1 MSLNI
6 TGGLSDEDLDKQK
19 MIQDPP
25 SHEPGYGG
33 MPSVD
38 FDDEDDSF
46 NFGKD
51 DDDDDSFGFS
61 KPGSSFGGLNSSS
74 GFGSLG
80 GSPGLGGFGR
90 PTGLG
95 VPGLGS
101 SFGTPYSMD
110 MQGQS
115 QQQEDKKKDSSQ
127 IIFDAGKEVWS
138 FVMEIINSF
147 KNRNVDDW
155 AKVSNRWLQ
164 IGGVMMLLG
173 LISTIVGAFGDLA
186 LLKLGNLGGVGIFGG
201 LIVLS
206 GGLCGLG
213 LNTYLKAKG
222 GYYAATGGN
231 LDELKDML
239 SVENDSL
246 NEGVEDLD
254 FGFDDGEKE
263 LDETDDTE
271 EVSEEDLSDLMSSLF
286 GDKSNNELPS
296 FPIEE
301 LNNDEADE
309 EEETKEID
317 YDDLLE
323 GVREDIPFLNRQLL
337 FDTFKD
343 FFPLHSKKFTIIK
356 EYDPDD
362 DLFISMGAKINKA
375 IEQLLP
381 NVEPMLRE
389 VQIESLKETC
399 FAFEV
404 TFSRVKGG
412 KRLKNDD
419 LATEMLNYFREG
431 VSDDSISIT
440 VNTIA
445 DSYVSIITKGAT
457 EVVTVGDCFNKT
469 DVKDYILDTKHMLP
483 FISGITDLGE
493 VQMSDMKNY
502 LTLAITGKPRSGK
515 SWYVNSILTT
525 LVAFNTPED
534 IQFIIVDPKKT
545 SLFKTFSLLPHVCGL
560 HDGNNIIDILNDLID
575 TEAERRKT
583 LLSNARVDNIWEFRE
598 ETGAKLPVIMLVI
611 DEVVTINGDL
621 KKAGLDK
628 EFKNLIQT
636 VLTQLPFL
644 GIGLMMVPH
653 RTTGVL
659 DPLVRLNLSYKAS
672 VMADDATLKE
682 ELNVSA
688 TNWKRPLILPGDMAL
703 STSLMKQPMYVKG
716 TGVALNDKE
725 TRKLITQMAR
735 AWYRLGADMPDMKY
749 IGSGYN
755 RDEDYIKKELD
766 LSDEKHR
773 IQYNTLDLDL
783 DEDNGRVHLGK

>member
-6 TGGLSDEDLDKQK
+6 TGGLSEEDLDKQK
-19 MIQDPP
+19 LIQDPP
-25 SHEPGYGG
+25 SYEPGYGG

-38 FDDEDDSF
+38 FDDDDDSF

-51 DDDDDSFGFS
+51 DDDDSFGFGRT
-61 KPGSSFGGLNSSS
+61 GSSFGGINSPSS
-74 GFGSLG
+74 FGSLG
-80 GSPGLGGFGR
+80 ASPGIGSFGR
-90 PTGLG
+90 PSGLG
-95 VPGLGS
+95 TGLGS

-110 MQGQS
+110 MQRQAQQ
-115 QQQEDKKKDSSQ
+115 QQQEKKKDSSQ
-127 IIFDAGKEVWS
+127 VILDVAKEVWS

-155 AKVSNRWLQ
+155 AKVSARWLK
-164 IGGVMMLLG
+164 IGGIMMLLG
-173 LISTIVGAFGDLA
+173 LISTIIGAFGDLA

-239 SVENDSL
+239 SVEEDSL

-254 FGFDDGEKE
+254 FGFDEDEKDFNE
-263 LDETDDTE
+263 DTD
-271 EVSEEDLSDLMSSLF
+271 EVSEEDLSDLMSSLY
-286 GDKSNNELPS
+286 GDKVNNELPS

-301 LNNDEADE
+301 LNNDESEE

-323 GVREDIPFLNRQLL
+323 SVKEDIPFLNRQLL

-343 FFPLHSKKFTIIK
+343 FFPLHSKKFTVIK

-457 EVVTVGDCFNKT
+457 EVVTVGDCFNKS
-469 DVKDYILDTKHMLP
+469 DVKDYILDTKHLLP

-636 VLTQLPFL
+636 ILTQLPFL

-755 RDEDYIKKELD
+755 RDENYIKKELD

-783 DEDNGRVHLGK
+783 DEDSGRVHLGK

>member
-25 SHEPGYGG
+25 SHEPGFGG

-38 FDDEDDSF
+38 FDDDDDSF
-46 NFGKD
+46 SFGKD

-61 KPGSSFGGLNSSS
+61 KPGSSFGGLNRPSEFGGLGASSS
-74 GFGSLG
+74 F
-80 GSPGLGGFGR
+80 GGFGR

-95 VPGLGS
+95 APGLGS
-101 SFGTPYSMD
+101 SFGTPYSMG
-110 MQGQS
+110 MSGQS
-115 QQQEDKKKDSSQ
+115 QQGEEKKKDSSQ
-127 IIFDAGKEVWS
+127 IIFDVAKEIWS
-138 FVMEIINSF
+138 FVLELINSF

-155 AKVSNRWLQ
+155 AKVSDRWLK
-164 IGGVMMLLG
+164 IGGIMMLLG
-173 LISTIVGAFGDLA
+173 LISTIIGAFGDLA
-186 LLKLGNLGGVGIFGG
+186 LLKLGSLGGVGIFGG

-222 GYYAATGGN
+222 GHYAVSGGN

-239 SVENDSL
+239 SVEDESL

-254 FGFDDGEKE
+254 FGFDESEKD
-263 LDETDDTE
+263 LNETDDTD

-286 GDKSNNELPS
+286 GEKTNNELPS

-301 LNNDEADE
+301 LNNDETDE

-323 GVREDIPFLNRQLL
+323 GVKEDIPFLNRQLL

-343 FFPLHSKKFTIIK
+343 FFPLHSKKFSVIR

-419 LATEMLNYFREG
+419 LAAEMLNYFREG

-469 DVKDYILDTKHMLP
+469 DVKDYILNTKHMLP

-682 ELNVSA
+682 ELNVSSS
-688 TNWKRPLILPGDMAL
+688 NWKRPLILPGDMAL

-716 TGVALNDKE
+716 TGVALNDKD

-755 RDEDYIKKELD
+755 RDESYIKKELD

>member
-19 MIQDPP
+19 LIQDPP
-25 SHEPGYGG
+25 SYEPGFGG

-38 FDDEDDSF
+38 FDDDDDSF
-46 NFGKD
+46 NFDK

-61 KPGSSFGGLNSSS
+61 KPGSSFGGSPS

-80 GSPGLGGFGR
+80 ASSGLGNFGRHSGLGAPGFG
-90 PTGLG
+90 P
-95 VPGLGS
+95 
-101 SFGTPYSMD
+101 SFGTSYSMD
-110 MQGQS
+110 MQRQA
-115 QQQEDKKKDSSQ
+115 QQEEAKKKDSSQ
-127 IIFDAGKEVWS
+127 VVFDIAKEVWS
-138 FVMEIINSF
+138 FVMEIISSF

-155 AKVSNRWLQ
+155 AKISDRWLK

-186 LLKLGNLGGVGIFGG
+186 LLKLGSLGGVGIFGG

-239 SVENDSL
+239 SVEDESL

-254 FGFDDGEKE
+254 FGFDGEDKE
-263 LDETDDTE
+263 FNDIGDID
-271 EVSEEDLSDLMSSLF
+271 EVSEEDLSDLMSSLY
-286 GDKSNNELPS
+286 GDKVNNELPS

-301 LNNDEADE
+301 LDNDNTEE

-317 YDDLLE
+317 YDGLLE
-323 GVREDIPFLNRQLL
+323 NVKEDIPFLNRQLL

-343 FFPLHSKKFTIIK
+343 FFPLHSKKFTVIK

-389 VQIESLKETC
+389 VQVESLKETC

-457 EVVTVGDCFNKT
+457 EVVTVGDCFNKP
-469 DVKDYILDTKHMLP
+469 DVKDYILNTKHMLP

-502 LTLAITGKPRSGK
+502 LTLAVTGKPRSGK

-560 HDGNNIIDILNDLID
+560 HSGDNIIDILNDLID

-755 RDEDYIKKELD
+755 RDESYIKKELD

-783 DEDNGRVHLGK
+783 DDENGRVHLGK